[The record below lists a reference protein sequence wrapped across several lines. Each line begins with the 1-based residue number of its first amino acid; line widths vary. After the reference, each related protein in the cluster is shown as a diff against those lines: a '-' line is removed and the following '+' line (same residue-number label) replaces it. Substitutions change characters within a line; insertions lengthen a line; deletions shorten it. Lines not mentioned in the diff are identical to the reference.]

1 MVMSAGFDNLTF
13 FGQFLPLVTKVTI
26 SPHSFW
32 KAGKFES
39 GKLDFLYV
47 TFHLPNV
54 HRSSF
59 LEITDNLSSTM
70 MKNC

>member
-1 MVMSAGFDNLTF
+1 MAMSAGFDNLTF
-13 FGQFLPLVTKVTI
+13 LGQFLPLVTI

-39 GKLDFLYV
+39 GKLDFLYI

-54 HRSSF
+54 HLSSF
-59 LEITDNLSSTM
+59 LVITDNLSSAM